1 MRRLP
6 DFLTAV
12 RVANSRLRLLF
23 GIGLPLGELT
33 RGELPQRDGL
43 PTSVPPGGCAT
54 AHARLRDQVRQ
65 YVKNPPA
72 TRAPP
77 AHQTASQRVRALL
90 RYPKSVLFPHPYFPE
105 VAPAC

>member
-1 MRRLP
+1 PGAGGCYRGGMRRLP

-43 PTSVPPGGCAT
+43 PTQVPPGAVRPPTPGCAT
-54 AHARLRDQVRQ
+54 RCANTSRIRITAARDVSAIAAAACG
-65 YVKNPPA
+65 YS
-72 TRAPP
+72 
-77 AHQTASQRVRALL
+77 AS
-90 RYPKSVLFPHPYFPE
+90 
-105 VAPAC
+105 

>member
-65 YVKNPPA
+65 YVRSAGNSRTTGAPNGVSPYPFGA
-72 TRAPP
+72 T
-77 AHQTASQRVRALL
+77 
-90 RYPKSVLFPHPYFPE
+90 VLFPHPYFPE

>member
-6 DFLTAV
+6 DFLV
-12 RVANSRLRLLF
+12 RVATSRLRLLF

-43 PTSVPPGGCAT
+43 PTQVPPGGCAT

-65 YVKNPPA
+65 YVTNPHH
-72 TRAPP
+72 RG
-77 AHQTASQRVRALL
+77 SRCL
-90 RYPKSVLFPHPYFPE
+90 RYRGRGVRLLSILS
-105 VAPAC
+105 